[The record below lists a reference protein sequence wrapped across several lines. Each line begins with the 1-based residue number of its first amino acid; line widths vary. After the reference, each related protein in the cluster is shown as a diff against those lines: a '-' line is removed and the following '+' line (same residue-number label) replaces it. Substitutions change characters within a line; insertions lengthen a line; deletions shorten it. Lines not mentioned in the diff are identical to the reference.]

1 MKSKWLG
8 MLLFLLVGALLYG
21 QDTGPRALRD
31 TTPVVKPVTEKKVEK
46 KIEKKDTTH
55 IGNFFKEPVTPDEGI
70 FDVYEHDD
78 KVYFAIPNDLLEVDM
93 LLVTRIAEIPSNLS
107 PYLNAGSKM
116 GEQVVHW
123 QKRKNKILLRIKSYA
138 NTSEESDP
146 INLSVE
152 RNNFEPIIAAYKIET
167 MSEDSTKSLIE
178 VTSLFQDDIKALSGL
193 RSRLR
198 KNYKV
203 KALDKKRSMIE
214 SIKSYP
220 INLEVKHI
228 MTYNVGEPPSQS
240 QTETISMLMNQSFIL
255 LPEDKMTPRLYD
267 ERVGW
272 FTVSQYD
279 YSSDKLK
286 SDRKSYIRRWR
297 LEPKDKKAY
306 AQGKLVEPIKPIV
319 YYLDPATPLKWRKYF
334 KQGIED
340 WNDAF
345 ETAGFKNAVIAK
357 DPPTPEEDPEFS
369 PEDARY
375 SVVRYVA
382 STTRNAVGPSVSDPR
397 TGEILE
403 SDIIWYHN
411 HLRSYRNRYM
421 LETGAANPKARTL
434 DTPEEEIGEM
444 MRRVISHEIGHALG
458 LPHNMKASSAYPVDS
473 LRSGSFTQEYGIATT
488 IMDYARYNYV
498 AQPGDE
504 GIRFIRQLGP
514 YDHYSIDWGYRYID
528 DVEDPEDELATT
540 RGWINE
546 KGDDPVY
553 MFGGRN
559 RYDPDSQTECIG
571 DDNMKASEYGIAN
584 LKRVA
589 PNLINWTTTQ
599 GENYTELNELYGEL
613 LSVWRRY
620 VNHVITNIGG
630 IRQTLKTTD
639 QAGQVYDYVSREE
652 QERAL
657 SFIGEHVIK
666 TPSWLMPEEIIS
678 LIGYGGRVDEIYKFQ
693 YDALKRILDDG
704 RMFRLSEAEVFSADV
719 PSVSEVIEQVSGHV
733 FADNPDRHRRQLQ
746 RQLVELLIS
755 KTEPEA
761 YELMKTSELPAIYRV
776 QLKKLQNEFSQ
787 KTSAGSEIMQAHYE
801 DLKYRI
807 DYAFDK

>member
-1 MKSKWLG
+1 MNFK
-8 MLLFLLVGALLYG
+8 LLVVLTCLFCGGLDA
-21 QDTGPRALRD
+21 QDTGPNTERD
-31 TTPVVKPVTEKKVEK
+31 TTPVVTSEATSKKVN
-46 KIEKKDTTH
+46 KKDTTH
-55 IGNFFKEPVTPDEGI
+55 IGNFFKEPITPDEGI
-70 FDVYEHDD
+70 FDVYEEDD
-78 KVYFAIPNDLLEVDM
+78 KIYFAVPNDLLEVDM

-138 NTSEESDP
+138 NTSDESDP
-146 INLSVE
+146 IHLSVE
-152 RNNFEPIIAAYKIET
+152 RNNFEPIVAAFKIET
-167 MSEDSTKSLIE
+167 MSEDSSKSLIE
-178 VTSLFQDDIKALSGL
+178 VTNLFSDDIKALSGM

-198 KNYKV
+198 KDYKV
-203 KALDKKRSMIE
+203 KSLDKKRSMIE
-214 SIKSYP
+214 SVKSYP
-220 INLEVKHI
+220 INIEVKHI

-255 LPEDKMTPRLYD
+255 LPKDKMTPRLYD

-297 LEPKDKKAY
+297 LEPKDKRAY
-306 AQGKLVEPIKPIV
+306 AQGKLVEPVKQIV

-334 KQGIED
+334 RQGIED
-340 WNDAF
+340 WNECF
-345 ETAGFKNAVIAK
+345 ESAGFKNAIVAK

-411 HLRSYRNRYM
+411 HLRSYRNRYL

-434 DTPEEEIGEM
+434 ITPEEEIGEM

-473 LRSGSFTQEYGIATT
+473 LRSGRFTQKYGIATT
-488 IMDYARYNYV
+488 IMDYARYNYI
-498 AQPGDE
+498 AQPGDQ

-528 DVEDPEDELATT
+528 DVEQPEDELTTT
-540 RGWINE
+540 RGWINA
-546 KGDDPVY
+546 KGDDPVF

-559 RYDPDSQTECIG
+559 RYDPDSQTESIG

-584 LKRVA
+584 LKRVT
-589 PNLINWTTTQ
+589 PNLIKWTTTQ
-599 GENYTELNELYGEL
+599 GENYGELSELYREL

-620 VNHVITNIGG
+620 VNHVIYNIGG
-630 IRQTLKTTD
+630 IHQTLKTTD
-639 QAGQVYDYVSREE
+639 QSGPVYNYVSRED
-652 QERAL
+652 QDRAL
-657 SFIGEHVIK
+657 DFLDEHLIK

-678 LIGYGGRVDEIYKFQ
+678 LIGYSGRVDGIYSFQ
-693 YDALKRILDDG
+693 YDALKRVLDDR
-704 RMFRLSEAEVFSADV
+704 RMFRLSEAEVLGADV
-719 PSVSEVIEQVSGHV
+719 PSVSEVIGRISNSV
-733 FADNPDRHRRQLQ
+733 FAANPDRPRRQLQ
-746 RQLVELLIS
+746 RQLVELLIA

-761 YELMKTSELPAIYRV
+761 YEQMKTSELPAIYRM
-776 QLKKLQNEFSQ
+776 QLKKLQNELAQ
-787 KTSAGSEIMQAHYE
+787 KISSTSNIMQAHYE